1 MAACDDRFYDGR
13 KNETEKFQ
21 LLSDSPG
28 KGHFDSLF
36 LGKNVFVFIFCEDF

>member
-1 MAACDDRFYDGR
+1 MAACDDRFYDER
-13 KNETEKFQ
+13 KNETEKFE